1 MRSMFPPPPRP
12 STGYPARYVV
22 RMGDASAPAWP
33 LDLRL
38 PSPLEELHDDRLD
51 RAGVRLYLKR
61 DDQIHPDIPGNKWR
75 KLKYNLEAAS
85 EQGHGTLL
93 TFGGAYS
100 SHITATAA
108 AGRYLGFSTIGVI
121 RGEEHLPL
129 NSSLGD
135 AVRHG

>member
-1 MRSMFPPPPRP
+1 M
-12 STGYPARYVV
+12 AQ
-22 RMGDASAPAWP
+22 A
-33 LDLRL
+33 
-38 PSPLEELHDDRLD
+38 EIH
-51 RAGVRLYLKR
+51 LK
-61 DDQIHPDIPGNKWR
+61 
-75 KLKYNLEAAS
+75 AAS

-100 SHITATAA
+100 HHITATAA

-135 AVRHG
+135 AVRHGMRLTYLDRTAYRDKENPELAAALRDQFGWPAVGRRWRMGDCW